1 MYRDL
6 ENSHTPDAS
15 LTDRPNFHPER
26 QPASRPDRREIEQDN
41 QRTVYK
47 LQDKSYR
54 LNELESRILHDVGR
68 FRVVEKID
76 LLRRVYGGDEKTFNR
91 DLTHLHRQSL
101 VRIIAPAGS
110 LTKYVFLTKPAKELT
125 ERYIRADPRQEIYY
139 GAAKIRELGHEA
151 MIYRLYH
158 KKLQEIESQGGKPV
172 RVTLDYELKREIN
185 KRRAKIKNLPYQ
197 KRQERLRQIAEEQ
210 KLKVIDGRISLPDLR
225 IEYEG
230 ADGELSHFDLEY
242 VTQDY
247 RAGAIAQKRAA
258 GFQLVGDDPHGNKPY
273 GPDLIGG
280 LISL

>member
-1 MYRDL
+1 
-6 ENSHTPDAS
+6 
-15 LTDRPNFHPER
+15 
-26 QPASRPDRREIEQDN
+26 
-41 QRTVYK
+41 
-47 LQDKSYR
+47 
-54 LNELESRILHDVGR
+54 LHDIGR

-76 LLRRVYGGDEKTFNR
+76 LLRRIYKGDEPAFNR
-91 DLTHLHRQSL
+91 DLSHLHRQSL

-110 LTKYVFLTKPAKELT
+110 LTKYVFLAKPAKELT
-125 ERYIRADPRQEIYY
+125 EKYIRTDPRQEIYY
-139 GAAKIRELGHEA
+139 GAAKLRELGHEA

-158 KKLQEIESQGGKPV
+158 KKLQDIESRGGKPV
-172 RVTLDYELKREIN
+172 RVVLDYEFKREIN
-185 KRRAKIKNLPYQ
+185 KRRAKIKNLPYH
-197 KRQERLRQIAEEQ
+197 KKQEKLRQVAEEQ
-210 KLKVIDGRISLPDLR
+210 KLTVIDGKIFLPDLR

-258 GFQLVGDDPHGNKPY
+258 GFELVGHDSHGSKPY